1 MLFENLY
8 FFFLKK
14 KIGFHFKS
22 INKLNIQRMSKHRH
36 SFAIFLRLFDV
47 CVFCCSLP
55 FRINRLRKCQTQSNR
70 RMWIKPIK
78 NNPKKSVLKPFRNRT
93 PKKCWPC
100 WKNTFSRWAKW
111 EKINAIFKV
120 LAVEFVYFG
129 LFVDFVFTQNATWFN
144 RFELLHFGRHECW
157 QKQML
162 YVYVWP

>member
-1 MLFENLY
+1 MLNRLTNWIFRNYSNICIHLL
-8 FFFLKK
+8 FFYTWF
-14 KIGFHFKS
+14 GY
-22 INKLNIQRMSKHRH
+22 
-36 SFAIFLRLFDV
+36 LRLFDE

-111 EKINAIFKV
+111 TKKMQFSK
-120 LAVEFVYFG
+120 LAVDFVYFG
-129 LFVDFVFTQNATWFN
+129 LFFDFVCKYKTPHDSIVLNFYISVDMNVDKNKCCTYTYDLS
-144 RFELLHFGRHECW
+144 REL
-157 QKQML
+157 
-162 YVYVWP
+162 V